1 MVFIIPRN
9 IFNRVFLKICYSVLL
24 DIKMKKVNLILLGST
39 DLTYSIAKKLKN
51 IVNIVGL
58 CSVKPKF
65 KISYAKNFMLNAR
78 YVEIE
83 KFAKEIGVFHHTY
96 SDIDSLYKFTQLI
109 KPDIL
114 IAAGWHH
121 YLNKSFIDKINIPAV
136 GIHASLLPKFRGAAP
151 LNWAILNNEK
161 KTGVSM
167 FFLEKGIDS
176 GEIVDQKEF
185 KILESDYI
193 SDLVKKTEIA
203 SIDMLVSFFKKQKI
217 SNIKTIKQV
226 GKPTYSLA
234 RFPENGLIHWEN
246 TNSFILRL
254 IRATSKPYPGAF
266 TFKNKKKI
274 IIWSAKIEENTEVF
288 GSVGQICYNT
298 NLKRIIVV
306 CKEGLIQI
314 TEATYENGYNA
325 IEDLKK
331 LNNQF
336 FD

>member
-1 MVFIIPRN
+1 
-9 IFNRVFLKICYSVLL
+9 
-24 DIKMKKVNLILLGST
+24 MKKVNLILLGST
-39 DLTYSIAKKLKN
+39 DLTYEIAKKLKN
-51 IVNIVGL
+51 IVNLVGL
-58 CSVKPKF
+58 CSAKPKF

-78 YVEIE
+78 HIDME
-83 KFAKEIGVFHHTY
+83 KFAKEIGIFHHTY

-121 YLNKSFIDKINIPAV
+121 YLNKEFLNKIKIPAI

-176 GEIVDQKEF
+176 GQIIDQKGFEV
-185 KILESDYI
+185 LESDYI
-193 SDLVKKTEIA
+193 YDLVKKTEKA
-203 SIDMLVSFFKKQKI
+203 SIDMLISFFKKQKI
-217 SNIKTIKQV
+217 SNIKTVKQI
-226 GKPTYSLA
+226 GQPTYSLA
-234 RFPENGLIHWEN
+234 RFPENGLINWEN
-246 TNSFILRL
+246 TSSFILRL

-274 IIWSAKIEENTEVF
+274 IIWSAKMEETVEVF

-298 NLKRIIVV
+298 NLKRVIVV
-306 CKEGLIQI
+306 CKEGSIEI
-314 TEATYENGYNA
+314 TEATFENGDNA
-325 IEDLKK
+325 LDDLRK

>member
-1 MVFIIPRN
+1 
-9 IFNRVFLKICYSVLL
+9 
-24 DIKMKKVNLILLGST
+24 MKKANIILLGST

-58 CSVKPKF
+58 CSTNSKF

-78 YVEIE
+78 YVEME
-83 KFAKEIGVFHHTY
+83 KFAKQIGVSHHNY
-96 SDIDSLYKFTQLI
+96 SDIDSLYKFTELVN
-109 KPDIL
+109 PDIL

-121 YLNKSFIDKINIPAV
+121 YLNQAFLNKIKIPSL

-151 LNWAILNNEK
+151 LNWAILSNEK

-167 FFLEKGIDS
+167 FFLDKGIDS

-185 KILESDYI
+185 EILETDYI
-193 SDLVKKTEIA
+193 EDLVIKTEIA
-203 SIDMLVSFFKKQKI
+203 SIEMLISFFQKQKI
-217 SNIKTIKQV
+217 SNIKTVKQK

-234 RFPENGLIHWEN
+234 RFPENGLINWEN

-254 IRATSKPYPGAF
+254 IRATSKPYPGAY

-274 IIWSAKIEENTEVF
+274 IIWAAEIVENTEIF
-288 GSVGQICYNT
+288 GSIGQICYNT

-306 CKEGLIQI
+306 CQKGLIQI
-314 TEATYENGYNA
+314 TNATYENGNDA
-325 IEDLKK
+325 IQDLKK

>member
-1 MVFIIPRN
+1 MRN
-9 IFNRVFLKICYSVLL
+9 
-24 DIKMKKVNLILLGST
+24 VNLILLGST

-58 CSVKPKF
+58 CSAKPKF

-78 YVEIE
+78 YFDMEQ
-83 KFAKEIGVFHHTY
+83 FAKQISVSHLTY
-96 SDIDSLYKFTQLI
+96 SDLDSLYKFIQLV

-121 YLNKSFIDKINIPAV
+121 YLNKRFLDKIKIPSLGV
-136 GIHASLLPKFRGAAP
+136 HASLLPKFRGAAP
-151 LNWAILNNEK
+151 LNWAILQNEK

-176 GEIVDQKEF
+176 GEIVDQIEF
-185 KILESDYI
+185 EISECDYI
-193 SDLVKKTEIA
+193 NDLVKKTEIA
-203 SIDMLVSFFKKQKI
+203 SIEMLVRFFHKQKI
-217 SNIKTIKQV
+217 SNIKAIKQI
-226 GKPTYSLA
+226 GKPTYSLT
-234 RFPENGLIHWEN
+234 RFPENGFINWEN
-246 TNSFILRL
+246 SNSFILRL

-274 IIWSAKIEENTEVF
+274 IIWSAKIEDNVEVF

-306 CKEGLIQI
+306 CKKGLIQI
-314 TEATYENGYNA
+314 KDATYENGNDA
-325 IEDLKK
+325 LEDLKK
-331 LNNQF
+331 LNNQI

>member
-1 MVFIIPRN
+1 
-9 IFNRVFLKICYSVLL
+9 
-24 DIKMKKVNLILLGST
+24 MKKANLILLGST

-58 CSVKPKF
+58 CSAKPKF

-78 YVEIE
+78 YVEME
-83 KFAKEIGVFHHTY
+83 KFAKQIGVSHHTY
-96 SDIDSLYKFTQLI
+96 SDTDSLYEFTQLVN
-109 KPDIL
+109 PDIL
-114 IAAGWHH
+114 IAAGWYH
-121 YLNKSFIDKINIPAV
+121 YLNQRFLNKIKIPAL

-151 LNWAILNNEK
+151 LNWSILSNEK

-185 KILESDYI
+185 DIVESDYI
-193 SDLVKKTEIA
+193 YDLVKKTEIA
-203 SIDMLVSFFKKQKI
+203 SIEMLVSFFQKQKI
-217 SNIKTIKQV
+217 SNIKTIKQT
-226 GKPTYSLA
+226 GKPTYSLT
-234 RFPENGLIHWEN
+234 RFPENGLINWKN

-274 IIWSAKIEENTEVF
+274 IIWAAETEDNAEVF

-306 CKEGLIQI
+306 CEKGLILI
-314 TEATYENGYNA
+314 TDATYENGNDA
-325 IEDLKK
+325 LEDLKK
-331 LNNQF
+331 LNNQI